1 MYNAPILQYEKY
13 PLQIIRPL
21 CYVPEERIILHAQ
34 EVGYAG
40 YTCTCNYQ
48 DNSGR
53 KKARKKLESLVEGNS
68 TEKRRLFES
77 LRNIKTEY
85 LP

>member
-1 MYNAPILQYEKY
+1 LQYEKY

-48 DNSGR
+48 DNSAR
-53 KKARKKLESLVEGNS
+53 KAARKKLEELTEGD
-68 TEKRRLFES
+68 EGKKDRMFAALK
-77 LRNIKTEY
+77 NIKFDY
-85 LP
+85 LPKSI